1 MKVGGTYEK
10 LVYLLISTGL
20 AFIICFS
27 IIPINAIENK
37 SNPDTGITIEVAI
50 PELQEGESIT
60 LDSIPIYVSN
70 DFERSSTRIINITPT
85 FNKISSSRYTVTL
98 TLRLLDTSYY
108 YYNASFNLLVQGNIL
123 QGYPTKLNQRL
134 IVNSSV
140 GHKTEYVT
148 SSSFA
153 GEQGNTVRLVI
164 NNVLLNTYYHG
175 TMSGEGSS
183 GGFFLN

>member
-1 MKVGGTYEK
+1 MKK
-10 LVYLLISTGL
+10 LIYLLISAGL

-27 IIPINAIENK
+27 IIPINAEGNNF
-37 SNPDTGITIEVAI
+37 NPDTGIAVEVVI
-50 PELQEGESIT
+50 PELQKGESIT
-60 LDSIPIYVSN
+60 LDPIPVYVSN
-70 DFERSSTRIINITPT
+70 DLERSSTRIIDITPT

-108 YYNASFNLLVQGNIL
+108 YYSASFNLLVQGNIL

-134 IVNSSV
+134 TVNSTV

-148 SSSFA
+148 SSSFV

-183 GGFFLN
+183 GGFFLDWL

>member
-1 MKVGGTYEK
+1 MKK
-10 LVYLLISTGL
+10 IIYLLVSTGL

-27 IIPINAIENK
+27 IIPINAEKNNFKSDTSIAIEA
-37 SNPDTGITIEVAI
+37 TI

-60 LDSIPIYVSN
+60 LEPIPVYISN
-70 DFERSSTRIINITPT
+70 DLERSSTRIINITPT

-98 TLRLLDTSYY
+98 TLYLIDTSYY
-108 YYNASFNLLVQGNIL
+108 YSNASFNLLVQGNIL

-134 IVNSSV
+134 TVNSTV

-164 NNVLLNTYYHG
+164 SNVLLHTYYHG